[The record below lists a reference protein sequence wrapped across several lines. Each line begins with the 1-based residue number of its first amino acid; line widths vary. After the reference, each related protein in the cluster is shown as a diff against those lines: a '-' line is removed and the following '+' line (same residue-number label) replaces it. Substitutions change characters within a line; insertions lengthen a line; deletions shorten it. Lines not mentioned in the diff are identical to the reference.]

1 MATSSDVDG
10 IRVTTDGD
18 DGWDITSVTCV
29 ASAEVGVAD
38 RAVVVKTV
46 VDGAQVVSAVS
57 VGAVVLVCAPPSVL
71 PNIKTA
77 AAEARMA
84 DCAVIFE
91 TVVDAVHAVCVG
103 GVVLAHVLLA
113 PVYL

>member
-10 IRVTTDGD
+10 IRVTLTS
-18 DGWDITSVTCV
+18 ITSVTRV
-29 ASAEVGVAD
+29 AAAEVGVAD
-38 RAVVVKTV
+38 GAGDVKTV
-46 VDGAQVVSAVS
+46 VDGVQVVSAVS
-57 VGAVVLVCAPPSVL
+57 VGAVVLVCVPPSVM
-71 PNIKTA
+71 PNVKTA

-91 TVVDAVHAVCVG
+91 TVVDAAHAVCVG
-103 GVVLAHVLLA
+103 GVVLAHVVLA